1 MDDAAARARRDG
13 CALMLFKILPTAVA
27 ALALLAAP
35 AYASKAELSPD
46 GRYLDVTESAPGTV
60 DDIVASLHR
69 EGGRQVVHLFGDVT
83 AGTGCTRD
91 DYSGTTKCSDPELQV
106 RVSLGAGNDRLQL
119 SESFT
124 DITFGDGSMV
134 ADLGAGD
141 DTFLSR
147 DTNATV
153 VAQGGPG
160 NDTFEGGINVDHFFG
175 GEGDDKLD
183 GGPKGGDDL
192 HGEGG
197 NDTLKGD
204 HPSDHGIFAD
214 VLDGGA
220 GVDTLTD
227 YVYSGDP
234 GSAPPISVTL
244 DGQANDG
251 RAGEND
257 NVVTVERIVSSSA
270 GSFTGDDAANEF
282 VAPEVGAAGVLIGL
296 GGNDTLIAGD
306 AHGDKVDGGAG
317 DDLIEGGFGDDT
329 LVGGPGRDTVNGD
342 RKSRCN
348 EYHCDYLGLGND
360 TIDVRDGAID
370 SVTCGVGTDR
380 VIADADDVVAADCE
394 SVERAAGTG
403 GPPSKTGDA
412 PQTSLTVKKAKLA
425 KALKSGLTVTVSG
438 VTGKVK
444 LTAKQ
449 GKKTVASGSA
459 SAKNGKATVKLKFT
473 KAAKQALKRK
483 KTVTLKVTGAGAS
496 VTYKLKR

>member
-1 MDDAAARARRDG
+1 MDAETSYGRRHGARPPRWLCADAFQDPPHCGGRARAAGRARPRQQG
-13 CALMLFKILPTAVA
+13 RAL
-27 ALALLAAP
+27 
-35 AYASKAELSPD
+35 PD
-46 GRYLDVTESAPGTV
+46 GRYLDVTESSPGAV
-60 DDIVASLHR
+60 DNIVASLHR
-69 EGGRQVVHLFGDVT
+69 EGGRQVIHLFGDVT

-91 DYSGTTKCSDPELQV
+91 DYAGTTKCSDPELQV
-106 RVSLGAGNDRLQL
+106 RVSLGGGDDRLQL

-134 ADLGAGD
+134 ADLGDGN

-160 NDTFEGGINVDHFFG
+160 NDTFEGGINVDHFLG

-270 GSFTGDDAANEF
+270 GSFTATT
-282 VAPEVGAAGVLIGL
+282 PP
-296 GGNDTLIAGD
+296 TSSWR
-306 AHGDKVDGGAG
+306 
-317 DDLIEGGFGDDT
+317 
-329 LVGGPGRDTVNGD
+329 PRW
-342 RKSRCN
+342 
-348 EYHCDYLGLGND
+348 
-360 TIDVRDGAID
+360 
-370 SVTCGVGTDR
+370 
-380 VIADADDVVAADCE
+380 
-394 SVERAAGTG
+394 ERPAC
-403 GPPSKTGDA
+403 S
-412 PQTSLTVKKAKLA
+412 
-425 KALKSGLTVTVSG
+425 
-438 VTGKVK
+438 
-444 LTAKQ
+444 
-449 GKKTVASGSA
+449 SA
-459 SAKNGKATVKLKFT
+459 SAATT
-473 KAAKQALKRK
+473 R
-483 KTVTLKVTGAGAS
+483 
-496 VTYKLKR
+496 

>member
-1 MDDAAARARRDG
+1 MDDAKERGRRDG

-35 AYASKAELSPD
+35 AHASKAELSPD
-46 GRYLDVTESAPGTV
+46 GRYLDVTESSPGAV

-91 DYSGTTKCSDPELQV
+91 DYAGTTKCSDPELQV
-106 RVSLGAGNDRLQL
+106 RISLGGGNDRLQL

-124 DITFGDGSMV
+124 DITFGAGSLV

-141 DTFLSR
+141 DTFLTR

-153 VAQGGPG
+153 VAHGGPG

-175 GEGDDKLD
+175 GDGDDKLT
-183 GGPKGGDDL
+183 GGNNGDEL
-192 HGEGG
+192 RGEGG

-204 HPSDHGIFAD
+204 GPSDHGISPD
-214 VLDGGA
+214 ILDGGA
-220 GVDTLTD
+220 GVDVLDD
-227 YVYSGDP
+227 YVFAGETRY
-234 GSAPPISVTL
+234 APAIAVSL
-244 DGQANDG
+244 DGVANDG
-251 RAGEND
+251 RPGEGD
-257 NVVTVERIVSSSA
+257 NVVGVERVVSGSA

-282 VAPEVGAAGVLIGL
+282 VAPEVGAAGVLVGL

-306 AHGDKVDGGAG
+306 SHGDKVDGGAG
-317 DDLIEGGFGDDT
+317 DDVIDGGFGDDT
-329 LVGGPGRDTVNGD
+329 LVGGPGRDVVNGD

-360 TIDVRDGAID
+360 TIDVRDGEID

-380 VIADADDVVAADCE
+380 VIADANDVIAADCE
-394 SVERAAGTG
+394 TVERSAGTG
-403 GPPSKTGDA
+403 GPPSNTGDA

-473 KAAKQALKRK
+473 KAAKKALKRK